1 MNLATQTDTLMKPFL
16 NSFGKCDQSPPLSK
30 ADQGLY
36 QTLLISL
43 YNDIYEANSTIFQNA
58 CFQSKVINLKTDP
71 TLKQEPE
78 DKNTRYFPAPIQKYI
93 QEEEQYQLIFTCQ
106 NVAQREITVIFTLF
120 DEAELKRKEMYT
132 HYVKMIYIWLHICGK
147 YAAKECT
154 ETLHVFIY
162 PTPFMKNLPTN
173 PATIIGPEHINT
185 AFTMACVKKGHIII
199 FREEEW
205 FKVFIHETFHSYGL
219 DFATQMPAE
228 LKKGLKALFPIN
240 SDFDIYEAYTET
252 WARIIN
258 CVFCSFNSQK
268 KRDQKG
274 FLLNMNFCLEM
285 ERMFALYQCSK
296 ILGFMGLHYN
306 DIKKPHHLYKENTH
320 VFAYYIMTT
329 IFLND
334 YRGFMLWCKKHNTRL
349 LKFQATPV
357 NFQEFLAYITEKH
370 VCISLLKNLNLMG
383 DLNAKVN
390 KTQNKFLKT
399 TTRMSLIQYN

>member
-1 MNLATQTDTLMKPFL
+1 
-16 NSFGKCDQSPPLSK
+16 
-30 ADQGLY
+30 
-36 QTLLISL
+36 
-43 YNDIYEANSTIFQNA
+43 
-58 CFQSKVINLKTDP
+58 
-71 TLKQEPE
+71 
-78 DKNTRYFPAPIQKYI
+78 
-93 QEEEQYQLIFTCQ
+93 
-106 NVAQREITVIFTLF
+106 
-120 DEAELKRKEMYT
+120 
-132 HYVKMIYIWLHICGK
+132 
-147 YAAKECT
+147 
-154 ETLHVFIY
+154 
-162 PTPFMKNLPTN
+162 MKNLPTN
-173 PATIIGPEHINT
+173 PGTIIGPEHINT
-185 AFTMACVKKGHIII
+185 AFTMACVKNGQIII

-205 FKVFIHETFHSYGL
+205 FKVFLHETFHSYGL

-258 CVFCSFNSQK
+258 CAFCSFNPQN

-320 VFAYYIMTT
+320 VFAYYILTT

-349 LKFQATPV
+349 LKFQATPA

-370 VCISLLKNLNLMG
+370 VCISLLKNLDFMG
-383 DLNAKVN
+383 NLNAKVN
-390 KTQNKFLKT
+390 KTQNNFLKT